1 MATSIMAGIYLV
13 PNSDEQ
19 IVPEI
24 YIDHALIQFLDED
37 DNFILQI
44 TYEELRGV
52 MAIMAAEQEK
62 SHLRII
68 AAAKHN

>member
-44 TYEELRGV
+44 TYEELRGD